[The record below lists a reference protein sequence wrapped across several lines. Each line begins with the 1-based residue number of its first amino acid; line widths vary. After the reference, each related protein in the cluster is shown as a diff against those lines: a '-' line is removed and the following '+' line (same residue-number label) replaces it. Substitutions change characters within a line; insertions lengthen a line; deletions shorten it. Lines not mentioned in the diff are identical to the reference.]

1 MASSAKRI
9 DRRTVMRSLI
19 VMAVFLLVAA
29 VLIFALFRLQILEYD
44 YYQKEVIDQLTHETE
59 VNPERGIIYDRNGNI
74 LATNTTVCLIFIS
87 PQDIIDAM
95 AEAEAAAVEAAADGK
110 ESESDF
116 QTAYTWT
123 SADGTVHNDVKMNEL
138 IARALQGDKEASER
152 LVTENSGLIWS
163 VAKRFVGRGTD
174 MDDLYQLGCL

>member
-74 LATNTTVCLIFIS
+74 LATNTTVYLIFIS

-95 AEAEAAAVEAAADGK
+95 AEAEAAPDPAGPETEAAPRAGLTDR
-110 ESESDF
+110 E
-116 QTAYTWT
+116 TAAKDTG
-123 SADGTVHNDVKMNEL
+123 DGT
-138 IARALQGDKEASER
+138 ER
-152 LVTENSGLIWS
+152 YAEPVPS
-163 VAKRFVGRGTD
+163 AA
-174 MDDLYQLGCL
+174 Q